1 MPPTMMNGVISA
13 GTEMAAAVT
22 NSLKVARR

>member
-13 GTEMAAAVT
+13 GIERQSEQRISTQVDFG
-22 NSLKVARR
+22 